1 MKTVAIV
8 GAGET
13 AAQVARAL
21 AALDVAGEI
30 RLIDAATNVALGK
43 ALDIQQAGPI
53 DGFDTRVRGAADVS
67 AAAGAAV
74 VVVADRHGGGRP
86 STGEA
91 IDLVRRIAAA
101 APRAPVVFA
110 SPDDRPLLEACARE
124 LRIPASRLV
133 GSAPEALASG
143 ARALLALAAAASPL
157 DTWLPVHGL
166 PEAWVFA
173 WSEATV
179 AGRPVSA
186 VLPPH
191 ELGMAEQRI
200 RASWPPGPYA
210 LGSAA
215 ARLTA
220 AMLTRSRRRFT
231 AFALLDGEWRH
242 RAAAASVV
250 LGPEGIAAREE
261 PVLSARE
268 RVQLAT
274 ALSG

>member
-1 MKTVAIV
+1 M
-8 GAGET
+8 
-13 AAQVARAL
+13 
-21 AALDVAGEI
+21 
-30 RLIDAATNVALGK
+30 
-43 ALDIQQAGPI
+43 
-53 DGFDTRVRGAADVS
+53 
-67 AAAGAAV
+67 
-74 VVVADRHGGGRP
+74 
-86 STGEA
+86 
-91 IDLVRRIAAA
+91 
-101 APRAPVVFA
+101 
-110 SPDDRPLLEACARE
+110 
-124 LRIPASRLV
+124 
-133 GSAPEALASG
+133 
-143 ARALLALAAAASPL
+143 
-157 DTWLPVHGL
+157 
-166 PEAWVFA
+166 FA

-191 ELGMAEQRI
+191 DVRMAEQRI

-215 ARLTA
+215 ARVTA

-242 RAAAASVV
+242 RAAAVSVV
-250 LGPEGIAAREE
+250 LGPDGIAAREE